1 VQISHTADVN
11 LLGENVNTV
20 KNRAEILLQT
30 NEEIALDLKVRVDKN
45 IM

>member
-1 VQISHTADVN
+1 MQISHTADVN

-20 KNRAEILLQT
+20 KNREEILLQT
-30 NEEIALDLKVRVDKN
+30 NEDISLDLKIGKN